1 MCHAL
6 YATMRVLCLANQ
18 NIPAM
23 DKLHFYV
30 CQTDANLFK
39 YLKQASAD
47 AQLCTNTRILSLIS
61 KCDKGIDDDEDN
73 KVLSS
78 DNEEEDSNNSE
89 SSVEYK
95 SNGEDIEDK
104 ENKEVPTDD
113 EDHDVNFLNET
124 IGASHGQLGQ
134 VHYTFIIIFS
144 HVSIFYSPLQIDR
157 SADLLAGPVM
167 DSCGKYTI
175 LSSLYFHPFC
185 MYLYFTHLFKLIDL
199 LSFSFHSQ

>member
-1 MCHAL
+1 
-6 YATMRVLCLANQ
+6 
-18 NIPAM
+18 M

-47 AQLCTNTRILSLIS
+47 AQLYTDTRILSLIS
-61 KCDKGIDDDEDN
+61 KCDNGIDDDEDN

-78 DNEEEDSNNSE
+78 NNEEEDSSNSE
-89 SSVEYK
+89 SSVEDK
-95 SNGEDIEDK
+95 SDGEDIEDK

-113 EDHDVNFLNET
+113 EDHDVNFLHET

-144 HVSIFYSPLQIDR
+144 PLLHVSIFYSPLQIDR
-157 SADLLAGPVM
+157 SADLLAVPVM

-185 MYLYFTHLFKLIDL
+185 MYLYFTHLYKLIDL
-199 LSFSFHSQ
+199 LSFLLHSQ